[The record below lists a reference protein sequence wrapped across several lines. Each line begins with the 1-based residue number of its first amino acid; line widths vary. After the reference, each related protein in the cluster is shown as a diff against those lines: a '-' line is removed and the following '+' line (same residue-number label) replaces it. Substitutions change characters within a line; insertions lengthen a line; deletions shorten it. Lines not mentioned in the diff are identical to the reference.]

1 MAGIARISLL
11 LSLAVACLPA
21 CGEKQNPLGSSEESC
36 ENITVSYSGTIAP
49 MMAASCTVP
58 GACHSNEN
66 SVAGVSLETYEDV
79 KLHAASS
86 NREIQAQSM
95 PIGRGE
101 PLTDTDRENFAL
113 WVNCGAPNN

>member
-1 MAGIARISLL
+1 MTGIARVSLL
-11 LSLAVACLPA
+11 LSLSGACLLA
-21 CGEKQNPLGSSEESC
+21 CGEKQNPLGSSEQSC
-36 ENITVSYSGTIAP
+36 ETMTVSYSGTIAP

-66 SVAGVSLETYEDV
+66 YVAGVALETYEDV

-95 PIGRGE
+95 PIGRGA

-113 WVNCGAPNN
+113 WVSCGMPNN